1 MTFYK
6 NIVKDLQN
14 FDWNDLQDLDTIG
27 VWPAP
32 VKALIVLIIFVGC
45 SAAGYFLHIQNLQTE
60 LQNVVGAE
68 NNLRVEFEQ
77 KAFLATNLEEY
88 RAQTV
93 EMEESF
99 TELLRQLPSETEV
112 PGLVD
117 DVTATGIGSGL
128 EFSNITLEP
137 EAIQEFYIESPLNIM
152 VVGDY
157 HDFGTF
163 VSGVASLDRIVTLH
177 DFSIR
182 QRSDAFLDMNIQA
195 RTYRYKDVDESET
208 GSDSGS
214 GN

>member
-1 MTFYK
+1 MSVFK
-6 NIVKDLQN
+6 NIVADLQN

-32 VKALIVLIIFVGC
+32 VKAIIILIIFIGVI
-45 SAAGYFLHIQNLQTE
+45 AAGYFFHIQNLQTE
-60 LQNVVGAE
+60 QQSVVSEE
-68 NNLRVEFEQ
+68 NSLRVEFEQ
-77 KAFLATNLEEY
+77 KAFLAANLEEY

-99 TELLRQLPSETEV
+99 TELLRQLPSQTEV

-117 DVTATGIGSGL
+117 DVTATGEGSGL
-128 EFSNITLEP
+128 EFATINLQP
-137 EAIQEFYIESPLNIM
+137 EAIQEFYIELPMDIV

-182 QRSDAFLDMNIQA
+182 SRSDSFLDMNIEA
-195 RTYRYKDVDESET
+195 RTYRYKDVD
-208 GSDSGS
+208 

>member
-1 MTFYK
+1 MSFFN
-6 NIVKDLQN
+6 NILKDLQN

-32 VKALIVLIIFVGC
+32 VKAIIVLIIFIACIAG
-45 SAAGYFLHIQNLQTE
+45 GYFFHIKNLQLE
-60 LQNVVGAE
+60 LQNVEGAE
-68 NNLRVEFEQ
+68 NNLRIEFEQ
-77 KAFLATNLEEY
+77 KAFLAANLEEY

-93 EMEESF
+93 QMEESF

-117 DVTATGIGSGL
+117 DVTATGEGSGL
-128 EFSNITLEP
+128 EFATINLEP
-137 EAIQEFYIESPLNIM
+137 EAIQEFYIELPMDIE

-182 QRSDAFLDMNIQA
+182 ARTDSFLDMNIVA
-195 RTYRYKDVDESET
+195 RTYRYKDVDE
-208 GSDSGS
+208 
-214 GN
+214 N

>member
-1 MTFYK
+1 MSILK

-32 VKALIVLIIFVGC
+32 VKAIIILTIFVGC
-45 SAAGYFLHIQNLQTE
+45 LAAGYFLHIQNLQAE
-60 LQNVVGAE
+60 LQQVVGAE

-77 KAFLATNLEEY
+77 KAFLAANLEEY

-99 TELLRQLPSETEV
+99 TELLRQLPSQTEV

-117 DVTATGIGSGL
+117 DVTATGLGSGL
-128 EFSNITLEP
+128 EFATINLQP
-137 EAIQEFYIESPLNIM
+137 EAIQEFYIELPMDIQ

-163 VSGVASLDRIVTLH
+163 VSGVASLDRIVTLP
-177 DFSIR
+177 DFAIR
-182 QRSDAFLDMNIQA
+182 ARSDAFLDMNIEA
-195 RTYRYKDVDESET
+195 RTYRYKDVDA
-208 GSDSGS
+208 
-214 GN
+214 N

>member
-1 MTFYK
+1 MCFF
-6 NIVKDLQN
+6 NSILKDLQN

-32 VKALIVLIIFVGC
+32 VKAIIVLIIFIACIAG
-45 SAAGYFLHIQNLQTE
+45 GYFFHIKNLQLE
-60 LQNVVGAE
+60 LQNVEGAE
-68 NNLRVEFEQ
+68 NNLRIEFEQ
-77 KAFLATNLEEY
+77 KAFLAANLEEY

-93 EMEESF
+93 QMEESF

-117 DVTATGIGSGL
+117 DVTATGEGSGL
-128 EFSNITLEP
+128 EFATINLEP
-137 EAIQEFYIESPLNIM
+137 EAIQEFYIELPMDIE

-182 QRSDAFLDMNIQA
+182 ARTDSFLDMNIVA
-195 RTYRYKDVDESET
+195 RTYRYKDVDE
-208 GSDSGS
+208 
-214 GN
+214 N